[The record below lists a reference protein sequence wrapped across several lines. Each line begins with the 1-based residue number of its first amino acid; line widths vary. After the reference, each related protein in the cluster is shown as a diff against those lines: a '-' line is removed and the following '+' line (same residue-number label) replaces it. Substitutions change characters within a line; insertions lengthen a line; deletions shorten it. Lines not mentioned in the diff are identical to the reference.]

1 MIDLIKLISDPLLKD
16 GIAIV
21 AIVFTA
27 IFVLIKHLL
36 KFLVGISNKKEPD
49 ETRIEKHFR
58 QTLEKY
64 EKEKTAYLEDSRKAQ
79 LEIADKNNTITK
91 LYIQIK
97 VLKSRIRYLEFKLS
111 EHNIKVS
118 PQLDPFDD

>member
-27 IFVLIKHLL
+27 LFIFIKHLL
-36 KFLVGISNKKEPD
+36 KFLVSISSKKEPD
-49 ETRIEKHFR
+49 ATRMEAYLLR
-58 QTLEKY
+58 SVDKY
-64 EKEKTAYLEDSRKAQ
+64 EKERRVCLEDHKKLQ
-79 LEIADKNNTITK
+79 LELAKTNHTLTK
-91 LYIQIK
+91 MLVQIK

-111 EHNIKVS
+111 ENNIRVS
-118 PQLDPFDD
+118 PQLDNFDD